1 MLKKHFNTTL
11 AAPIFIV
18 VLLTAFPAFS
28 DTAFGPKQYT
38 RTAGAPCPCRDTF
51 NAFGGTGNLIIE
63 NGNTGGDHHITSAE
77 IYLNGIKILGSHDFK
92 RVVHQME
99 KTVPLRNGSNTLN
112 VVVRGKP
119 GSYITAFV
127 TVPSPITLNITSPS
141 DGGIIL
147 KPDILVEGTFVNA
160 SGRETGVV
168 VNGVAS
174 SISGGNFVSNHIPL
188 AEGQNTIT
196 ATATD
201 ENGSSASVSIKVNA
215 ETAGNYIQLSAI
227 PDSGLPLFQTTLNV
241 GGSFGFT
248 ESTIIHTGPDQ
259 VEILEN
265 TNINEHTAKMTTP
278 GIYYFTGKVS
288 NASDQIY
295 TDTIAV
301 QVFDGAEL
309 DTLLRAKWMGMR
321 QALVQNDIPTA
332 ASFFIESKKNAYRE
346 IFTALSSKLPQ
357 ISHALDDIQLIK
369 ITYNSAEYD
378 IRTTHNGHI
387 YSYPLR
393 FVKDTDGLWKI
404 KSF

>member
-1 MLKKHFNTTL
+1 MLKKYFKAAL
-11 AAPIFIV
+11 AAPFFVV
-18 VLLTAFPAFS
+18 VLLTTFPAFS
-28 DTAFGPKQYT
+28 DTVFGPKQYT
-38 RTAGAPCPCRDTF
+38 RTAGAPYPCADTF

-63 NGNTGGDHHITSAE
+63 NGNAGGDHQITSAE
-77 IYLNGIKILGSHDFK
+77 IYLNGIKILGPSDFK
-92 RVVHQME
+92 RVVHQIR
-99 KTVPLRNGSNTLN
+99 KTVPLRSGSNTLN
-112 VVVRGKP
+112 VEVRGKP
-119 GSYITAFV
+119 GSYITVFL

-141 DGGIIL
+141 DGAIIS

-160 SGRETGVV
+160 CGRETGVV

-174 SISGGNFVSNHIPL
+174 FVSGGNFVSNHILL

-215 ETAGNYIQLSAI
+215 ETAGDYIQLSAI

-248 ESTIIHTGPDQ
+248 ESAIIHTGPDQ

-309 DTLLRAKWMGMR
+309 DTLLRAKWMDMR
-321 QALVQNDIPTA
+321 QALTQNDIPTA
-332 ASFFIESKKNAYRE
+332 ASYFIESKKMRTE
-346 IFTALSSKLPQ
+346 KSL
-357 ISHALDDIQLIK
+357 QLFHQ
-369 ITYNSAEYD
+369 NC
-378 IRTTHNGHI
+378 
-387 YSYPLR
+387 LR
-393 FVKDTDGLWKI
+393 
-404 KSF
+404 